1 MLTEIRDRSTG
12 VFAWFIA
19 AIIIIPMA
27 FFGINQ
33 YAAEGTDPTIVEIGD
48 EKISQAEFQ
57 STLLNQQ
64 NRLRAANP
72 SLANSDLLN
81 SPAYKQQVLRGLIN
95 RGLTGHIAK
104 EQNYQVSEE
113 FVSEVIRNDPQ
124 FQTDG
129 KFDPQ
134 VYQALT
140 ASRGRGGA
148 EQIRNQI
155 ASDARLQQ
163 VASGYEESAIVL
175 PDEVRVLLELQ
186 TEQRTFDR
194 IVIKQADYVS
204 QVEVGEQ
211 EISEYYDQNIE
222 QFMLPDSVSV
232 NYIELDRTKIA
243 ESLEVDEEALR
254 KSYEDYQQNF
264 ITDETRATRH
274 ILLSTT
280 GEQSDSDQLAKA
292 QQLIAQ
298 LNDGADF
305 AELAKAESD
314 DPGSAASGGSLGDVE
329 RGQMV
334 AEFEAATFALEPGVI
349 SEPVKSQFGYHI
361 IKVDQI
367 NGTEPE
373 TFEILRAQLEI
384 EERERQADE
393 IIVEQAEQ
401 LRNILF
407 EQSDNL
413 VPASEA
419 LNLQISSTDLFSFEQ
434 GNGIASNQLIRD
446 AAFTDAVLQDG
457 VNSELLEIADGVF
470 IAINK
475 KEFVASAARPL
486 ADASAEITTILTD
499 EKATA
504 AAVAA
509 GDSVRQRA
517 ANNWASLVSDELLE
531 IETHTITMI
540 DTDIKVPTDVAQEIM
555 RMHLKEGEATM
566 VSTMTSSNGDFNVLR
581 LTSIAAGD
589 LSAVSEAIRNSTRS
603 LIERRNGGSMY
614 EAYLESLDEELDLQ
628 IKSDLL

>member
-113 FVSEVIRNDPQ
+113 FVSEVIRNNPQ

-163 VASGYEESAIVL
+163 VESGYEESAIVL

-204 QVEVGEQ
+204 QVAVSEE
-211 EISEYYDQNIE
+211 EIAEYYDQNIE

-373 TFEILRAQLEI
+373 TFEVLRAQLEI

-393 IIVEQAEQ
+393 IIVEQSEQ

-419 LNLQISSTDLFSFEQ
+419 LSLQISSTDLFSLEQ

-446 AAFTDAVLQDG
+446 AAFSDAVLQDG
-457 VNSELLEIADGVF
+457 VNSELIEIADGVF

-517 ANNWASLVSDELLE
+517 ANNWASLVSDESLE

>member
-292 QQLIAQ
+292 QQLIGQ

-446 AAFTDAVLQDG
+446 AAFSDAVLQDG

>member
-113 FVSEVIRNDPQ
+113 FVSEVIRNAPQ

-163 VASGYEESAIVL
+163 VESGYEESAIVL

-194 IVIKQADYVS
+194 IVIKQADYLS
-204 QVEVGEQ
+204 QVEVSEE

-254 KSYEDYQQNF
+254 QSYEDYQQNF

-419 LNLQISSTDLFSFEQ
+419 LSLQISSTDLFSLEQ

-446 AAFTDAVLQDG
+446 AAFSDAVLQDG

-517 ANNWASLVSDELLE
+517 ANNWASLVSDESLE

-603 LIERRNGGSMY
+603 LIKRRNGGSMY